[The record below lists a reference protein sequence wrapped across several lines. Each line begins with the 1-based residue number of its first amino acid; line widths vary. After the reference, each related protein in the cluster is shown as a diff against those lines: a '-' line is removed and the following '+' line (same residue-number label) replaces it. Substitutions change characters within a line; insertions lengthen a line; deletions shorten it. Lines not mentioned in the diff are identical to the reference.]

1 MLEKLSRTPGRNN
14 SASDLYDWDEL
25 VQEDRVHRLI
35 YTDPAIFEAE
45 MTHVFGAVWVYL
57 GHESQIAKPND
68 YITTRL
74 GLRPIILLRDSNG
87 KIRALFNRCTH
98 RGTTLCRLDK
108 GSAFMFVC
116 PYHGWSFLNTG
127 KLRAVPWPDGYACDF
142 KDEKFN
148 VAQVPRVDSYRGFIF
163 GTLNLDAP
171 PLLDYL
177 GAITKP
183 IDEWLDRQ
191 PKGKVAVCEA
201 NRLKYKGN
209 WKLAYDNSGDGYHV
223 VFSHR
228 SLLEMENRLADE
240 ANKGMSY
247 YKGSPDSKAM
257 YMAYMGHGHHFKDKR
272 PNIEKRAGGLWAVE
286 GPAPGTEHYQED
298 LRRRYGAK
306 AEDILDLASSEPVN
320 INVFPN
326 FSLLGNHIQVFEPV
340 SVDETNVTWY
350 GTAVVDE
357 DGELGG
363 AVDEINSLRMRTQEQ
378 FPNFGE
384 VDDLANFEEI
394 QRGLGVPGG
403 RVDLHAPRARHSRPR
418 DDRRARHRQGAGDR
432 RGLHA
437 RIHQGLEAADEDD
450 AQPRGAARAVSEYSP
465 LMPAKA
471 RHPECTS
478 LGPRFRGDERRE
490 VRQQCKPST
499 TRRSP
504 RTTSPRR
511 STSELVDDF
520 TDWQRDDLAI
530 ADLAE
535 RDRFRMLVEREA
547 RLLDQLDFDAWLA
560 HVCARMHLLG
570 AGHAQRRRPAPRDRD
585 LVRRPPPH
593 GRPHLP
599 PAHRLCLVAG
609 AEVAHGA
616 DDLERRS
623 VCRRSRAPPAWC
635 ARIS

>member
-1 MLEKLSRTPGRNN
+1 MLEKLTRSPGRSN
-14 SASDLYDWDEL
+14 SAADLYDWDEL

-35 YTDPAIFEAE
+35 YTDPAIFDAE
-45 MTHVFGAVWVYL
+45 MTHVFGAVWVYV

-68 YITTRL
+68 YITTKL
-74 GLRPIILLRDSNG
+74 GLRPIILLRDAHG

-98 RGTTLCRLDK
+98 RGTTLCRLEK

-148 VAQVPRVDSYRGFIF
+148 VAQVPRVESYRGFIF
-163 GTLNLDAP
+163 AHAQPRCAAARSTISAP
-171 PLLDYL
+171 SRR
-177 GAITKP
+177 P

-191 PKGKVAVCEA
+191 PKGKIAVCEA

-286 GPAPGTEHYQED
+286 GPAPGTEHYQDE
-298 LRRRYGAK
+298 LRRRYGAR

-326 FSLLGNHIQVFEPV
+326 FSLLGNHIQVFDPV

-357 DGELGG
+357 DNELDG

-378 FPNFGE
+378 FPEFR
-384 VDDLANFEEI
+384 
-394 QRGLGVPGG
+394 RGRRSRQLRGNPARARLPGG
-403 RVDLHAPRARHSRPR
+403 RVGLHAPRPRHPGPR
-418 DDRRARHRQGAGDR
+418 HHRRARHRQGARHR

-437 RIHQGLEAADEDD
+437 RIHRLLETADEDD
-450 AQPRGAARAVSEYSP
+450 AQPRGPARAVSPHSRHGHLPSP
-465 LMPAKA
+465 LVGEGGSERSEEAGEGFYA
-471 RHPECTS
+471 RPRKLPLTR
-478 LGPRFRGDERRE
+478 LGPTVLATLSHKGRG
-490 VRQQCKPST
+490 
-499 TRRSP
+499 
-504 RTTSPRR
+504 
-511 STSELVDDF
+511 
-520 TDWQRDDLAI
+520 
-530 ADLAE
+530 
-535 RDRFRMLVEREA
+535 
-547 RLLDQLDFDAWLA
+547 
-560 HVCARMHLLG
+560 
-570 AGHAQRRRPAPRDRD
+570 
-585 LVRRPPPH
+585 
-593 GRPHLP
+593 
-599 PAHRLCLVAG
+599 
-609 AEVAHGA
+609 
-616 DDLERRS
+616 
-623 VCRRSRAPPAWC
+623 
-635 ARIS
+635 